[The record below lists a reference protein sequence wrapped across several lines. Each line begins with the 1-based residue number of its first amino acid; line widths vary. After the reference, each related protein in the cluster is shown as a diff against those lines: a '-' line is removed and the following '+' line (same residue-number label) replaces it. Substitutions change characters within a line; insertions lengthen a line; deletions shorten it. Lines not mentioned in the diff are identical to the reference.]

1 MDEITRRPG
10 RRIAAAKRRLAK
22 EILQDYIN
30 RGEFY
35 SLPVDVQEAI
45 LLTAPALKARKVSF
59 FESAKEALNAV
70 C

>member
-1 MDEITRRPG
+1 MNEITRRPG
-10 RRIAAAKRRLAK
+10 RRIAAAKRKLAK

-35 SLPVDVQEAI
+35 SLPADVQEAI
-45 LLTAPALKARKVSF
+45 LLTAPALKARKVAF
-59 FESAKEALNAV
+59 FDIEKEVFHEV